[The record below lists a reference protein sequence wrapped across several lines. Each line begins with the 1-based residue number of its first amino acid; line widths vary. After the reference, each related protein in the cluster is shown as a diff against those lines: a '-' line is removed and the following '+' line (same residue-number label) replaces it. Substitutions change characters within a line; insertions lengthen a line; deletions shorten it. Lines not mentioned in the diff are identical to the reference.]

1 MSCHAFLHVLVLLD
15 DDERAMFPV
24 LDRAIELAEVEHAR
38 LTIAKTTDPGRI
50 VRWFGPMAMISRGGP
65 MIEPPLDCQ
74 SRALDCAAAY
84 VPASI
89 PLTRV
94 LLGSNTGRALRRL
107 AQTQCYDLLIVR
119 EGFAAH
125 NRRLRKEIRALGLSE
140 LAVHPRSGSPASVPA
155 SGPAPASTPSI
166 GISREDVLEH
176 HS

>member
-15 DDERAMFPV
+15 DDERAILPV

-50 VRWFGPMAMISRGGP
+50 VKWFGPMAMITRAGP
-65 MIEPPLDCQ
+65 MIEPPTDCQ
-74 SRALDCAAAY
+74 RQALDCAAAY

-94 LLGSNTGRALRRL
+94 LLGTDTVRALDRL
-107 AQTQCYDLLIVR
+107 AQTECYDLLIVR

-125 NRRLRKEIRALGLSE
+125 NRGLRKAIRRLGLSE
-140 LAVHPRSGSPASVPA
+140 LTVCTRSAAPTSLPS
-155 SGPAPASTPSI
+155 SGPAPAPPSSAI
-166 GISREDVLEH
+166 NQEELLEH
-176 HS
+176 QG